1 LPPLGDVKNRLH
13 LACKV
18 CNQIFGIKHFLVSFT
33 EDLSYLA
40 IVVKNVKEK
49 YGKNYRLQK
58 RLGLGELHLHLLLFF
73 IVSLFLM

>member
-49 YGKNYRLQK
+49 YGKDYRLQK
-58 RLGLGELHLHLLLFF
+58 DWRLVNCICTRCFF
-73 IVSLFLM
+73 S